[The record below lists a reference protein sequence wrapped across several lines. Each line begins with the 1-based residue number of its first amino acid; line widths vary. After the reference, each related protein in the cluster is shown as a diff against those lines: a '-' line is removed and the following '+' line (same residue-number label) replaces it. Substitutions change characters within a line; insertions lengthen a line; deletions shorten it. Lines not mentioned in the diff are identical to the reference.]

1 MLRPSSVQTKIFGAA
16 DCGDGRTGGRHALRS
31 ARQLGQTADQGCKV
45 AALAVSDV
53 VGYTATQIEE
63 DPRLKQTLLN
73 IMN

>member
-1 MLRPSSVQTKIFGAA
+1 
-16 DCGDGRTGGRHALRS
+16 
-31 ARQLGQTADQGCKV
+31 
-45 AALAVSDV
+45 V